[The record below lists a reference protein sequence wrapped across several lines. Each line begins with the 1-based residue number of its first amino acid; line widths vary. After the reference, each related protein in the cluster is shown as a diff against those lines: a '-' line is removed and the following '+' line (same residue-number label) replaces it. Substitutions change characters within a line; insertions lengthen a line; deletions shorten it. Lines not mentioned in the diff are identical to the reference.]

1 MITSGPCTD
10 VGRSLPLN
18 LCCVCASQS
27 RHEREQMLP
36 LGVLGH
42 VVQFHRET
50 ADRAREALRHVLDPA
65 NGPVLKAG
73 GNQGSFI
80 DAGAAVSSGEWVR
93 TSLQLP
99 IQNVIETVHG
109 GGPFYMR
116 PVLGMV
122 APRMGLWSIRRVR
135 RSARPAAR

>member
-1 MITSGPCTD
+1 MTTSGPCTD

-42 VVQFHRET
+42 VVQLHRQT

-65 NGPVLKAG
+65 NRPVLKATATKAPSLMQVPPSFP
-73 GNQGSFI
+73 GNGCEPALSF
-80 DAGAAVSSGEWVR
+80 
-93 TSLQLP
+93 Q
-99 IQNVIETVHG
+99 
-109 GGPFYMR
+109 F
-116 PVLGMV
+116 
-122 APRMGLWSIRRVR
+122 RM
-135 RSARPAAR
+135 